1 MDDNKKV
8 LIKNLMRHEVGFG
21 CENHLQRFNLQPGA
35 TIPVKWEYLQDAG
48 FSHGFRYLIENSYLK
63 ILPTNEDYNE
73 IMDELQFTHL
83 AEKGIE
89 KAMSYDEIKKLLSTV
104 PLVTQ
109 YAIIKEKLAKGSEA
123 TKKNFANAAIEIK
136 MKDYAM
142 NEAILQ
148 ATGIDV
154 MKTLKLQEKPD
165 KKQDSGEP
173 PLE

>member
-21 CENHLQRFNLQPGA
+21 CENYLQRFYLQPGQ
-35 TIPVKWEYLQDAG
+35 TISVKWEHLYDAG
-48 FSHGFRYLIENSYLK
+48 FTHGFRYLIENSYLK

-73 IMDELQFTHL
+73 IMEELQFSHL
-83 AEKGIE
+83 AEKVE
-89 KAMSYDEIKKLLSTV
+89 DAMSYEDIKKLLSTV

-109 YAIIKEKLAKGSEA
+109 YAVIKNKLAKGSEA

-142 NEAILQ
+142 NEAILE

-154 MKTLKLQEKPD
+154 MKTLKLQEAPKE
-165 KKQDSGEP
+165 KVKNEEP
-173 PLE
+173 PLD